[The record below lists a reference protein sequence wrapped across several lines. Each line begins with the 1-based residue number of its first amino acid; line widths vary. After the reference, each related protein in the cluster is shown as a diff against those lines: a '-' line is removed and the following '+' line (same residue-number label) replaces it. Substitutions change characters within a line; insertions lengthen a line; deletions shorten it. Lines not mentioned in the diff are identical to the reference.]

1 LANREIGVAPLVI
14 YLAAWWGFVVAVV
27 LWLTSNAAPGAP
39 VLAFKDPAYFVTSK
53 LEVVAKDAVDPDGD
67 HVEYAYTWYR
77 NGELQEDLAGPT
89 VAVGKLRQGDVW
101 KVVVV
106 PNDGS
111 EGSLGCGIWD
121 AWRSC
126 AGDVSAETEI
136 TISNTPPQARVR
148 VVDAKGQDVGSLTG
162 ADLGLV
168 LGCYDPDLIQKERDE
183 EQAKIDAGTPT
194 PPPAEGETPAPKP
207 DPCTY
212 KVAWYAGDAPALPNA
227 DPGKAAATDPA
238 AAPAPA
244 PAAAP
249 AEPPVPKFTFTDGTT
264 VSAKDLKAS
273 KVWRV
278 HVVANDG
285 EVDGPISEVV
295 LETPA
300 E

>member
-14 YLAAWWGFVVAVV
+14 YLAAWWGFVVAMV

-39 VLAFKDPAYFVTSK
+39 TLEFKDATYYVTSK
-53 LEVVAKDAVDPDGD
+53 LEIVAKDAVDPDGD
-67 HVEYAYTWYR
+67 HVEYAYAWFK
-77 NGELQEDLAGPT
+77 NGEPVPDQEGPT
-89 VAVGKLRQGDVW
+89 VPAGKLRQGDVW
-101 KVVVV
+101 KVRVV

-111 EGSLGCGIWD
+111 EGSFGCGLWD
-121 AWRSC
+121 GWRTC
-126 AGDVSAETEI
+126 AGEVSAEKEI

-148 VVDAKGQDVGSLTG
+148 VVDAKGEDVGALTG
-162 ADLGLV
+162 GDLGLL

-183 EQAKIDAGTPT
+183 EQARIDAGTPT
-194 PPPAEGETPAPKP
+194 PPPVAGETPAPKP
-207 DPCTY
+207 DPCSY
-212 KVAWYAGDAPALPNA
+212 KVSWYAGDAPALPNA

-238 AAPAPA
+238 AAAAA

-249 AEPPVPKFTFTDGTT
+249 AEPPVPKFTFTDGST

-273 KVWRV
+273 KVWKI